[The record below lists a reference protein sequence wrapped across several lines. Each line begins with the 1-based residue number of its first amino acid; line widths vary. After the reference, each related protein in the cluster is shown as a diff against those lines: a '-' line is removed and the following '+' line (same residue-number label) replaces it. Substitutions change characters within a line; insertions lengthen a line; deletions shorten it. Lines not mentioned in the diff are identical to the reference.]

1 MKALIT
7 GASSGIGKAI
17 SIELS
22 LQGYDLILVARNI
35 QKLNE
40 LKNQINTHVEV
51 IGMDISKEENC
62 YDLYQ
67 NHKDVDILVNDAGLG
82 DCGHFDQTSLEKDI
96 QIIHTNIIGLHTL
109 TKLYLQN
116 MKEKDS
122 GIILNVAS
130 IGGFM
135 PGPLMATYYASK
147 AYVVRLSEAIREE
160 LKKEKSD
167 VQISLLCP
175 GPVNTHFNQVA
186 NVQFSLD
193 GLSSEYVA
201 RITIKRLFKGK
212 FYIIPGWKIKIA
224 KLAVKIAP
232 TSLVSHFVYRIQKQ
246 KIITTPKRR
255 GMYRP

>member
-1 MKALIT
+1 
-7 GASSGIGKAI
+7 
-17 SIELS
+17 
-22 LQGYDLILVARNI
+22 
-35 QKLNE
+35 
-40 LKNQINTHVEV
+40 
-51 IGMDISKEENC
+51 
-62 YDLYQ
+62 
-67 NHKDVDILVNDAGLG
+67 
-82 DCGHFDQTSLEKDI
+82 
-96 QIIHTNIIGLHTL
+96 
-109 TKLYLQN
+109 
-116 MKEKDS
+116 MKEKNH

-201 RITIKRLFKGK
+201 RITIKQLFKGK
-212 FYIIPGWKIKIA
+212 FYIIPGWKIKLA
-224 KLAVKIAP
+224 RLAVKIAP
-232 TSLVSHFVYRIQKQ
+232 TSLVSHFVYQIQKQ
-246 KIITTPKRR
+246 KIK
-255 GMYRP
+255 